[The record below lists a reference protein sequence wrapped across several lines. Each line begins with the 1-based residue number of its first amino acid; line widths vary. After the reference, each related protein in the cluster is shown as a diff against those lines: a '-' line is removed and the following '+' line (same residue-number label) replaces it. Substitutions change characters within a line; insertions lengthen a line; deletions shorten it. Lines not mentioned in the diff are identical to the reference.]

1 MTAEIIDIRQRDV
14 RDFAPLL
21 EAESQAW
28 REHLRWDFTASARLI
43 SACLIEKRISGFALV
58 VEGAVKGYCF
68 YFCDGNKGLIGNL
81 FVGHG
86 VEYCNQAR
94 SLLDHAIESLTG
106 NPVVSRV
113 ETQLPHFTFEQ
124 LEPCFRAHCFEG
136 YRRRFMS
143 AALGNHLSRLNSSAS
158 DEGSSA
164 RKGSNVFDDFLIHH
178 WERKHER
185 AAAELLYTTYVNHVD
200 AAVNDQYS
208 SLEGTARLIENIV
221 HHRGC
226 GEFLSRASLVATR
239 RSTQKLAAILVFTA
253 VQPKTAH
260 IPQIAVA
267 KAFQGAGL
275 GRALLE
281 FSLAERAK
289 EGFDETSL
297 TVTDLNE
304 GAVRLYKRLGFET
317 VWTFGAFVWNRQV

>member
-1 MTAEIIDIRQRDV
+1 VAPEIVDIRQRNV

-43 SACLIEKRISGFALV
+43 STCLIEKRISGFALV
-58 VEGAVKGYCF
+58 VEGSVKGYCF

-81 FVGHG
+81 FVEHAGAN
-86 VEYCNQAR
+86 CNQAR
-94 SLLDHAIESLTG
+94 LLLDHAIESLIG
-106 NPVVSRV
+106 NSVVSRV

-143 AALGNHLSRLNSSAS
+143 ATLRNHPPRLCSAAS
-158 DEGSSA
+158 DEASSA
-164 RKGSNVFDDFLIHH
+164 RKGSGVFEDFLIHH

-185 AAAELLYTTYVNHVD
+185 AAAELLYATYVNHVD

-208 SLEGTARLIENIV
+208 SLEGTTRLIENIV

-226 GEFLSRASLVATR
+226 GEFLSRASLVASR
-239 RSTQKLAAILVFTA
+239 RSTQKLAAILVYTT

-267 KAFQGAGL
+267 KEFQGAGL

-289 EGFDETSL
+289 EGYDETSL
-297 TVTDLNE
+297 TVTDFNA
-304 GAVRLYKRLGFET
+304 GAVRLYERLGFET
-317 VWTFGAFVWNRQV
+317 VWTFGAFVWNRRV